1 MARNKY
7 PEQTIERILNVSAKL
22 FWEKGYENTSIQDI
36 LDELKDLSKGAIYHH
51 FKSKEAIFDAIA
63 SKEGENNIKFFNE
76 IKNNNKL
83 NGVEKLRKFIMSSAL
98 SETTKKIVNASPN
111 LLDNPKFLAIQLKR
125 INDIIAPDFI
135 FPIIKEGI
143 EDGSINT
150 DKPYELAEAITI
162 LVNIWLNPLI
172 FGANSSAISKKCELI
187 NEFLEKYN
195 ILLFD
200 ENSIQKFSQF

>member
-7 PEQTIERILNVSAKL
+7 PEQTIERILDVSARL

-51 FKSKEAIFDAIA
+51 FKSKEALFDAIA

-76 IKNNNKL
+76 IKNDNRL
-83 NGVEKLRKFIMSSAL
+83 NGVEKLKKFIMSSAL
-98 SETTKKIVNASPN
+98 SETTKKIVKASPN

-125 INDIIAPDFI
+125 INDVIVPDFI

-143 EDGSINT
+143 EDGSIKT

-162 LVNIWLNPLI
+162 LLNIWLNPLI
-172 FGANSSAISKKCELI
+172 FGSDNSNIFKKCELI
-187 NEFLEKYN
+187 NELFQKYN
-195 ILLFD
+195 IVLFD
-200 ENSIQKFSQF
+200 KNSIQKFSEI